1 MRDIRDILL
10 DMNDGTRII
19 VLALPVVAAALLM
32 AGGFYA
38 CSNHGQAAGDGS
50 AAAQTE
56 PYPDAVIKETDAAQQ
71 SDDANGTGSV
81 KDEAAENGSSASSEE
96 YLDTG
101 ADANPNGYQD
111 TASET
116 GAGTSEGDVADMEK
130 GQTLAIGNDKITSGI
145 VTHIR
150 PADVLSA
157 IRACIGDQTGA
168 IEATITGDADDGR
181 YRQIAVALRDG
192 SMLCLEMPSGTDSPI
207 TARTASL
214 DEIRKI
220 NFGSI
225 VGHED
230 DSKEATSK
238 EEPATQE
245 SGQVK

>member
-10 DMNDGTRII
+10 DMNDGTRVI
-19 VLALPVVAAALLM
+19 VLALPVVAAALIL

-38 CSNHGQAAGDGS
+38 CSNHGPAAADSS

-56 PYPDAVIKETDAAQQ
+56 PYPDADAADAAQQ
-71 SDDANGTGSV
+71 SEDDNGNGSGR
-81 KDEAAENGSSASSEE
+81 DEAAEDGSSASSEE

-101 ADANPNGYQD
+101 ADAKPNGYQD

-116 GAGTSEGDVADMEK
+116 GAAAAEGDVANMEK

-157 IRACIGDQTGA
+157 IRACTGDQTGA
-168 IEATITGDADDGR
+168 IEVTITGDADDGR

-192 SMLCLEMPSGTDSPI
+192 SMLCLEMPSGTDGPI
-207 TARTASL
+207 AARMASL

-225 VGHED
+225 VGHDD
-230 DSKEATSK
+230 DSKEAASK

-245 SGQVK
+245 SGQEK

>member
-10 DMNDGTRII
+10 DMNDGTRVI
-19 VLALPVVAAALLM
+19 VLALPVVAAALIL

-38 CSNHGQAAGDGS
+38 CSNHGPAAADSS

-56 PYPDAVIKETDAAQQ
+56 PYPDADAADAAQQ
-71 SDDANGTGSV
+71 SEDDNGNGSGR
-81 KDEAAENGSSASSEE
+81 DEAAEDGSSASSEE

-101 ADANPNGYQD
+101 ADAKPNGYQD

-116 GAGTSEGDVADMEK
+116 GAAAAEGDVADMEK

-150 PADVLSA
+150 PADILSA
-157 IRACIGDQTGA
+157 IRACTGDQTGA

-192 SMLCLEMPSGTDSPI
+192 SMLCLEMPSGTDGPI
-207 TARTASL
+207 VARTASL

-225 VGHED
+225 VGHDD
-230 DSKEATSK
+230 DSKEAASK
-238 EEPATQE
+238 EKPATQE
-245 SGQVK
+245 SGQEK